1 MNKATLSFHVSV
13 LMFSLLALGGCN
25 SEAENDPDA
34 TQPDPI
40 VATPDDGGISANA
53 PPVIWGDPEY
63 SATPG
68 SMYLFQPEASDSD
81 GDVLEFSIANK
92 PQWAD
97 FDSVSGTLQGFP
109 GDEDAGPNANI
120 VISVTDQNSV
130 ASLASYT
137 IQVGQSSTPPDD
149 SMPPDSEPVSTAPV
163 ISGTPNTSA
172 VVDSQYSFQP
182 ETSDEDGDELS
193 FSIVNKPVWANFD
206 TTTGQLE
213 GRPTSADVGTTSAI
227 EISVTDGS
235 SIAALPQF
243 EIAVEQAGPSSFTL
257 SWTPPTL
264 NEDGSPLTDLSGYRI
279 YYGTTSGQYSEE
291 VSLQSPG
298 ITTYVIGNLA
308 AGNYFL
314 AMTSVNSGGMES
326 RPTPEISFDLGN

>member
-1 MNKATLSFHVSV
+1 MNKATLASHVSV
-13 LMFSLLALGGCN
+13 LTLFLLALGGCN
-25 SEAENDPDA
+25 SEAENGADV
-34 TQPDPI
+34 TEPDP
-40 VATPDDGGISANA
+40 VEATPDDGGISSNS

-97 FDSVSGTLQGFP
+97 FDSVSGILQGVP
-109 GDEDAGPNANI
+109 GDEDDGPNANI

-130 ASLASYT
+130 ASLASYS
-137 IQVGQSSTPPDD
+137 IQVGQASAPPDNGGD
-149 SMPPDSEPVSTAPV
+149 GTVSAAPV

-213 GRPTSADVGTTSAI
+213 GRPTSADIGTTSAI

-243 EIAVEQAGPSSFTL
+243 EVAVEQAGPSSFTL

-264 NEDGSPLTDLSGYRI
+264 NEDGSPLTDLAGYRI

-291 VSLQSPG
+291 VPLQSPG

-308 AGNYFL
+308 AGKYFL

-326 RPTPEISFDLGN
+326 KHTPEISFDLGN